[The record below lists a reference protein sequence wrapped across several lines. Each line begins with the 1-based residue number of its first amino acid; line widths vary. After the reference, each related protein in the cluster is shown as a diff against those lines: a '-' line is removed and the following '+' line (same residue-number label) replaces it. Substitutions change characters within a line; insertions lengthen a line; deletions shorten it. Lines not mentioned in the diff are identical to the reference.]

1 MTMNLFEQIRTRP
14 WNSRYFAVPGFFRN
28 FPTMLTQEEMRM
40 LAWLAKH
47 ADQPG
52 VIVDLG
58 CFLGGST
65 VSLAWG
71 THQAPE
77 KKPIHS
83 YDRFGIDERLK
94 HTFLYKRGHSFFEG
108 TDALP
113 IFEHFTQPYKDL
125 ISVHP
130 GDVRDADY
138 DGSPISI
145 LFIDLSKS
153 FELNDLILDRF
164 FPHLTAGSV
173 IVQQDFLFFRN
184 PWLLSTMMLLSDKV
198 ELLSYTEDYSV
209 IFGVVGQIERSDIE
223 ACLSTAVEQDCIV
236 RAIDYYIER
245 FPFTRQKE
253 MLIALRESYL
263 SKPSAVNSWE
273 FPNVTNIRASFE
285 ANTE

>member
-1 MTMNLFEQIRTRP
+1 MNHFDQIRTRP
-14 WNSRYFAVPGFFRN
+14 WNSRYFDVPGFFRN
-28 FPTMLTQEEMRM
+28 YPTMLTPEEMRM
-40 LAWLAKH
+40 LAGLGKNT
-47 ADQPG
+47 DQPG

-71 THQAPE
+71 THQAPQ

-83 YDRFGIDERLK
+83 YDKFGIDERLK
-94 HTFLYKRGHSFFEG
+94 HTFLYKRGHPFFEG

-113 IFEHFTQPYKDL
+113 IFEHFTKPYRDL

-153 FELNDLILDRF
+153 FDLNDWILDRF
-164 FPHLTAGSV
+164 FPHLEIGSV

-198 ELLSYTEDYSV
+198 EFLSYTEDYSV
-209 IFGVVGQIERSDIE
+209 IFGVAEQINRSDIE
-223 ACLSTAVEQDCIV
+223 ACLSTAVDQDCV
-236 RAIDYYIER
+236 LRAIDHYMEL
-245 FPFTRQKE
+245 FPFARQKE
-253 MLIALRESYL
+253 MLVALRESYL
-263 SKPSAVNSWE
+263 SNPSGVNSWE
-273 FPNVTNIRASFE
+273 FPNVTNIKASFE
-285 ANTE
+285 VNAE